1 MRVGIDFMKRKGSLY
16 LDCFVAL
23 ALFCLFACKPNA
35 KMNNSTNSTTEKS
48 SATVGTST
56 NAPTN
61 KSWLLDRSRFFQAK
75 EEDVAELV
83 EIIGRASPSKAS
95 IFCESLTYGNYS
107 TQVVQSVANTLD
119 YPNFE
124 VQKLSVIIPLLGPHM
139 SSETQTK
146 VFGYIK
152 SHFREGNGD
161 LAIFRYLFKGPY
173 SSGAHRDFIL
183 GSVDFLDEKDLRI
196 ASMYVSA
203 HFDPQVHRTFFL
215 KLVEKDSLGVITF
228 IWDTDVIREWEQ
240 FYGESPM
247 DYVDEETK
255 KIAILKQPSHRN
267 FFRSDPAP
275 DSKK

>member
-16 LDCFVAL
+16 LNCFVAL

-35 KMNNSTNSTTEKS
+35 KMNNSTNSIPEES

-61 KSWLLDRSRFFQAK
+61 KSWLLDRHRFLQAQ
-75 EEDVAELV
+75 EGDVEELV

-95 IFCESLTYGNYS
+95 IFCEMFTHGKSS

-124 VQKLSVIIPLLGPHM
+124 VQKLSLIIPLLGPHM

-146 VFGYIK
+146 VFGYIE
-152 SHFREGNGD
+152 SHFREGRGD
-161 LAIFRYLFKGPY
+161 LTIFPHLFKGPY
-173 SSGAHRDFIL
+173 SSDAHGAFTL
-183 GSVDFLDEKDLRI
+183 GAVDFLDGKDLRI

-215 KLVEKDSLGVITF
+215 KLVEKDSVGVINF

-240 FYGESPM
+240 SYGESPM

-255 KIAILKQPSHRN
+255 KMAISKQPSHRN
-267 FFRSDPAP
+267 IFRSDPAP